1 MRRVRYQFGS
11 LEIVEG
17 AKQDVWTFRFYQPGA
32 DGKRQYRRIRVGTTE
47 QYPTETAA
55 LKALEGL
62 RLSVNSGKLQVANPT
77 FGAVIE
83 RYQREELPER
93 FSTRVSYKSLLKR
106 WVQPKWGDLPLN
118 EIRTLE
124 VEHWLKSM
132 TLAPKTRANIR
143 NLMHVIFECARRW
156 ELVKASNPIELVR
169 QSGRRQKFP
178 RRLTIEEL
186 RRLLAQ
192 LDQPSSTMVI
202 LAACLG
208 LRVGEILGLQ
218 WGDVDLL
225 NGTLDVRRSVYQYH
239 VGPAKT
245 PYSEAALPLAPEL
258 VSALG
263 NWLAQAKYRSEAD
276 FVFPS
281 TRGGP
286 RDADKLREKVLQPAA
301 DRAGIG
307 KIGWHS
313 LRHSFATALDVA
325 GARMKVAQELMR
337 HSSITTTMDI
347 YTGTVERD
355 KRETAGRVATAVLGN
370 VQ

>member
-11 LEIVEG
+11 LQLVKG
-17 AKQDVWTFRFYQPGA
+17 AKHDVWSVRFYQRGA
-32 DGKRQYRRIRVGTTE
+32 DGKSQYRRIRVGTTE
-47 QYPTETAA
+47 QYPSKTAA
-55 LKALEGL
+55 LIALEGL
-62 RLSVNSGKLQVANPT
+62 RLSVNSGRLEAASPN

-83 RYQREELPER
+83 RYRREELPER
-93 FSTRVSYKSLLKR
+93 FSTRVGYRSLLKK
-106 WVQPKWGDLPLN
+106 WIQPRWGDIPLN
-118 EIRTLE
+118 EVHTLE
-124 VEHWLKSM
+124 VEHWLKSLP
-132 TLAPKTRANIR
+132 LAPKTKANLR
-143 NLMHVIFECARRW
+143 NLMHMLFECARRW
-156 ELVKASNPIELVR
+156 ELVSANPIELVR
-169 QSGRRQKFP
+169 QSGRREKVP

-186 RRLLAQ
+186 RRLLAR
-192 LDQPSSTMVI
+192 LEQPHSTMVI

-225 NGTLDVRRSVYQYH
+225 KGTLDVRRSVYQYH

-263 NWLAQAKYRSEAD
+263 NWLARTSYRAEAD

-281 TRGGP
+281 ARGGP
-286 RDADKLREKVLQPAA
+286 RDADKLRESVLQPAA
-301 DRAGIG
+301 ERAGLG

-337 HSSITTTMDI
+337 HSSITTTMDV
-347 YTGTVERD
+347 YTGAVDRD

-370 VQ
+370 IQ

>member
-11 LEIVEG
+11 LELVKG
-17 AKQDVWTFRFYQPGA
+17 AKQDLWTFRFYQPGA

-55 LKALEGL
+55 LMALEGL
-62 RLSVNSGKLQVANPT
+62 RLSVNSGKLQVANPK

-93 FSTRVSYKSLLKR
+93 FSTRVSYRSLLKK
-106 WVQPKWGDLPLN
+106 WIQPKWGDNLLS
-118 EIRTLE
+118 EIHALE
-124 VEHWLKSM
+124 VEHWLKSLP
-132 TLAPKTRANIR
+132 LAAKTRANLR
-143 NLMHVIFECARRW
+143 NLMHVLFECARRW
-156 ELVKASNPIELVR
+156 ELVNVNPIELVR
-169 QSGRRQKFP
+169 QSGRRQRVP

-186 RRLLAQ
+186 RRLLTQ
-192 LDQPSSTMVI
+192 LEQPYNTMVI

-225 NGTLDVRRSVYQYH
+225 NATLTVRRSVYQYH

-245 PYSEAALPLAPEL
+245 PYSEAALPLALEV

-263 NWLAQAKYRSEAD
+263 NWLAQASYRAEAD

-281 TRGGP
+281 ARGGP
-286 RDADKLREKVLQPAA
+286 RDADKLRENVLQPAA
-301 DRAGIG
+301 DRAGLG
-307 KIGWHS
+307 KTGWHS

>member
-1 MRRVRYQFGS
+1 VRRVRYQFGS
-11 LEIVEG
+11 LQLVKG
-17 AKQDVWTFRFYQPGA
+17 AKLDVWTFRFYQPGA
-32 DGKRQYRRIRVGTTE
+32 DGNREYRRIRVGTTE

-77 FGAVIE
+77 FGAVVE

-93 FSTRVSYKSLLKR
+93 PSTRFSYKSLLKK
-106 WVQPKWGDLPLN
+106 WIQPKWGDFSVT

-124 VEHWLKSM
+124 VEHWLKSLQ
-132 TLAPKTRANIR
+132 LAPKTKANLR
-143 NLMHVIFECARRW
+143 NLMHALFDCARRW
-156 ELVKASNPIELVR
+156 ELVDANPIELVR
-169 QSGRRQKFP
+169 QSARRQTAP
-178 RRLTIEEL
+178 RRLTVEEI
-186 RRLLAQ
+186 RRLLDQ
-192 LDQPSSTMVI
+192 LGEPYRTMVI

-225 NGTLDVRRSVYQYH
+225 NGGLEIRRSVYQYH
-239 VGPAKT
+239 IGPAKT
-245 PYSEAALPLAPEL
+245 PYSEAKLPLAPEV
-258 VSALG
+258 VSALSKWFG
-263 NWLAQAKYRSEAD
+263 QAEYRAGTD
-276 FVFPS
+276 FVFAS
-281 TRGGP
+281 ARGGP
-286 RDADKLREKVLQPAA
+286 RDAAKLRENVLQPAA
-301 DRAGIG
+301 DRAELG

-337 HSSITTTMDI
+337 HSSITTTMDV

-355 KRETAGRVATAVLGN
+355 KRETAGRVATAVLGKI
-370 VQ
+370 Q

>member
-1 MRRVRYQFGS
+1 VK
-11 LEIVEG
+11 G
-17 AKQDVWTFRFYQPGA
+17 AKRDVWTFRFYQPGA
-32 DGKRQYRRIRVGTTE
+32 DGKRQYRRIRVGTKE

-55 LKALEGL
+55 LKALEAL
-62 RLSVNSGKLQVANPT
+62 RLSVNTGKFHAANPT
-77 FGAVIE
+77 FGAIIE
-83 RYQREELPER
+83 RYGREELPER
-93 FSTRVSYKSLLKR
+93 FSTQAGYRSLLKK
-106 WVQPKWGDLPLN
+106 WIQPKWRDVLLGDV
-118 EIRTLE
+118 RTLE
-124 VEHWLKSM
+124 VEHWLKSLP
-132 TLAPKTRANIR
+132 LAPKTRANLR
-143 NLMHVIFECARRW
+143 NLMHVLFECARRW
-156 ELVKASNPIELVR
+156 ELVGSNPIELVR
-169 QSGRRQKFP
+169 QGGRRRKTP

-192 LDQPSSTMVI
+192 LEQPYSTMVI

-225 NGTLDVRRSVYQYH
+225 NGSLEIRRSVYQYH
-239 VGPAKT
+239 IGPAKT
-245 PYSEAALPLAPEL
+245 LYSEAALPLAPEL
-258 VSALG
+258 ISALS
-263 NWLAQAKYRSEAD
+263 NWLGQASYRAKEH

-281 TRGGP
+281 ARGGP
-286 RDADKLREKVLQPAA
+286 RDADKLRESVLQSAA

-313 LRHSFATALDVA
+313 LRHSYATALDVA

-347 YTGTVERD
+347 YTGTIERD

>member
-11 LEIVEG
+11 LQVVKG
-17 AKQDVWTFRFYQPGA
+17 AKQDIWTFRFYQPGA
-32 DGKRQYRRIRVGTTE
+32 DGKREYRRIRVGTTE
-47 QYPTETAA
+47 QYPTENAA

-77 FGAVIE
+77 FGAIIE

-93 FSTRVSYKSLLKR
+93 FSTQISYKSLLKN
-106 WVQPKWGDLPLN
+106 WIQPKWGDHPLT

-124 VEHWLKSM
+124 VEHWLKSLP
-132 TLAPKTRANIR
+132 LAPKTRANLR
-143 NLMHVIFECARRW
+143 NLMHALFECARRW
-156 ELVKASNPIELVR
+156 ELVSANPIELVR
-169 QSGRRQKFP
+169 QSGRRQKAP
-178 RRLTIEEL
+178 RRLTVEEIRL
-186 RRLLAQ
+186 LLAQ
-192 LDQPSSTMVI
+192 LEQPHSTMVI

-225 NGTLDVRRSVYQYH
+225 KGSLEIRRSVYQYH
-239 VGPAKT
+239 IGPAKT
-245 PYSEAALPLAPEL
+245 PYSEAALPLAPEV

-263 NWLAQAKYRSEAD
+263 SWFAQAHYRTETD

-281 TRGGP
+281 ARGGP

-301 DRAGIG
+301 DRAGLG

-347 YTGTVERD
+347 YTGAAERD
-355 KRETAGRVATAVLGN
+355 KRETAGRVATAVLGKI
-370 VQ
+370 Q

>member
-1 MRRVRYQFGS
+1 VRRVRYQFGS
-11 LEIVEG
+11 LELLKG

-47 QYPTETAA
+47 IYPTETAA

-62 RLSVNSGKLQVANPT
+62 RLSVNSGKLQAANPT

-106 WVQPKWGDLPLN
+106 WIQPKWGDGLLS

-124 VEHWLKSM
+124 VEHWLKSLP
-132 TLAPKTRANIR
+132 LAPKTKANLR
-143 NLMHVIFECARRW
+143 NLMHVLFECARRW
-156 ELVKASNPIELVR
+156 ELADRNPIELVR
-169 QSGRRQKFP
+169 QSGRRKKVP

-192 LDQPSSTMVI
+192 LEQPHSTMVI

-208 LRVGEILGLQ
+208 LRVGEILGLT

-225 NGTLDVRRSVYQYH
+225 NATLEVRRSVYQYH
-239 VGPAKT
+239 IGPAKT
-245 PYSEAALPLAPEL
+245 PKSEAVLPMAPEV

-263 NWLAQAKYRSEAD
+263 SWLGQARYRSETD
-276 FVFPS
+276 FVFAS
-281 TRGGP
+281 ARGGP
-286 RDADKLREKVLQPAA
+286 RDADKLREAVLQPAA
-301 DRAGIG
+301 DRAELG

-325 GARMKVAQELMR
+325 GARMKVAQGLMR
-337 HSSITTTMDI
+337 HASITTTMDV

>member
-11 LEIVEG
+11 LELVEG

-32 DGKRQYRRIRVGTTE
+32 DGKREYRRIRVGTTE

-62 RLSVNSGKLQVANPT
+62 RLSVNSGKLQVANPML
-77 FGAVIE
+77 GAVIE

-93 FSTRVSYKSLLKR
+93 FSTQVSYKSLLRR
-106 WVQPKWGDLPLN
+106 WVEPKWKDISLG
-118 EIRTLE
+118 EVRTLE
-124 VEHWLKSM
+124 VEHWLKSLP
-132 TLAPKTRANIR
+132 LAPKTRANLR

-156 ELVKASNPIELVR
+156 ELVSSNPIELVR
-169 QSGRRQKFP
+169 QSGRRQKTP

-186 RRLLAQ
+186 RRLLAE
-192 LDQPSSTMVI
+192 LEQPYNTMAI
-202 LAACLG
+202 LAGCLG

-218 WGDVDLL
+218 WGDIDLL
-225 NGTLDVRRSVYQYH
+225 NGTLEVRRSVYQYH
-239 VGPAKT
+239 IGPAKT
-245 PYSEAALPLAPEL
+245 PYSEAALPLAAEI
-258 VSALG
+258 VSSLG
-263 NWLAQAKYRSEAD
+263 SWLSRASYRAEAD

-281 TRGGP
+281 ARGGP
-286 RDADKLREKVLQPAA
+286 RDADKLRENVLQPAA
-301 DRAGIG
+301 DRAGLG

-355 KRETAGRVATAVLGN
+355 KREAVGRVATAVLGN

>member
-1 MRRVRYQFGS
+1 VRRVRYQFGS
-11 LEIVEG
+11 LELLNG
-17 AKQDVWTFRFYQPGA
+17 AKQDVWTFRFYQPGV
-32 DGKRQYRRIRVGTTE
+32 DGKCQYRRIRVGTTE

-55 LKALEGL
+55 LKALEAL
-62 RLSVNSGKLQVANPT
+62 RLSVNSGKLHAANPT

-106 WVQPKWGDLPLN
+106 WIQSKWGAVALSA
-118 EIRTLE
+118 IRTLE
-124 VEHWLKSM
+124 VEHWLKSLP
-132 TLAPKTRANIR
+132 LAPKTRANLR
-143 NLMHVIFECARRW
+143 NLMHVLFECTRRW
-156 ELVKASNPIELVR
+156 ELVSANPVEIVR
-169 QSGRRQKFP
+169 QSGRRQKVP

-186 RRLLAQ
+186 RRLLTQ
-192 LDQPSSTMVI
+192 LEQPYSTMAI

-225 NGTLDVRRSVYQYH
+225 RGSLDIRRSVYQYH

-245 PYSEAALPLAPEL
+245 PDSEAALPLAPEL

-263 NWLAQAKYRSEAD
+263 SWLAQAKYCCEAD

-281 TRGGP
+281 ARGGP
-286 RDADKLREKVLQPAA
+286 RDADKLREKILQPAA
-301 DRAGIG
+301 VRAGLG

-313 LRHSFATALDVA
+313 LPHSFATALDVA

-337 HSSITTTMDI
+337 HSSITTTMDV

-355 KRETAGRVATAVLGN
+355 KRETAGRVATAVLGI